1 MPPETK
7 DLHFRVITCHTALR
21 LAHFFGTSPEFCAM
35 LLVTN
40 ITTLFF
46 LSLV

>member
-1 MPPETK
+1 MPPESK

-35 LLVTN
+35 LVTN

-46 LSLV
+46 LPVV